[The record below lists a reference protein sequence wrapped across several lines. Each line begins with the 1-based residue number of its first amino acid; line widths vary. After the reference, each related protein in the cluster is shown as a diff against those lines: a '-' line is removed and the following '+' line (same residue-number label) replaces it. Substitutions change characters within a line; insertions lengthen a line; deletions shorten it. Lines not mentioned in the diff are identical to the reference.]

1 MRKVLIVLIFIVLT
15 AGLLVIPA
23 MLEFGS
29 PGMSDMDN
37 YFLANGQA
45 QTAANNI
52 CTSIVF
58 DYRGFDTLGESTVLF
73 TAVIGVGLMF
83 RHLMRGEENEDE

>member
-1 MRKVLIVLIFIVLT
+1 MRRVAIVMTFVILT
-15 AGLLVIPA
+15 AALLVIPA

-29 PGMSDMDN
+29 PKMSDMDN

-45 QTAANNI
+45 QAATNNI
-52 CTSIVF
+52 CTSVVF

-73 TAVIGVGLMF
+73 TAVVGVGLMF
-83 RHLMRGEENEDE
+83 RHFFREEEHEDE